1 MDTNIKKIVKK
12 SIAVMMTFIILGITP
27 MNDLSQGLSHLPS
40 AAKAETGAAG
50 DGKYISEFKVGMG
63 ETADEAKKELEN
75 EGYTILKDDD
85 GNYADLNDG
94 AGSKSAFKEGA
105 NDKIVYLGYKTTSDP
120 NDAVTDLAVMN
131 MNGGYDVNDY
141 KLLMNK
147 CMNSQIK
154 PFVDRFIATL
164 EEYRE
169 NYKKPKSSMGHI
181 RADYMRRMM
190 NRITDDDT
198 GGKPMGD
205 LLLNKTKYELGDAAY
220 NALSDS
226 EKKNHADILTIL
238 MQGNGQSVLLLETL
252 LTKATDTSD
261 DTWVDR
267 FLSTTPDDLE
277 ERIMEENPNLKSH
290 ADVLAQLDKQYYDT
304 ASGLLNKWDDFRD
317 VVLSYEDTAAGL
329 TDSIEEAG
337 EAVDSTD
344 NIDAADLSMDD
355 ANTLVDANSKF
366 MKTAY
371 DAEKVGVCAY
381 LETLDYDGGSLID
394 FFSKDKSE
402 FSSKTGIR
410 SLYPL
415 VDALT
420 PGQIAGLDFVSFTEL
435 FVIAS
440 ADENTYKDTESFV
453 SDVKEASIYENV
465 DREIYEDGGVA
476 LTSEKLRQNALSKE
490 TDPEDY
496 RMSNTQIILWG
507 VVAGC
512 IVGSIG
518 AGAIANHMSRVVS
531 KNRVAYEILDAKW
544 DKLSKQMAATH
555 ASPFRAAPGTMLK
568 VGMTG
573 DMTTILR
580 AQSSIPISTTPT
592 NIVRALSTGMAVA
605 AVILT
610 VLNFKWTLE
619 AANAYY
625 RTDFKLIPGI
635 MVDEADITA
644 YDEDGTQIVIKNQTA
659 YYRAVKCNRKEGS
672 TDIEKNNYKAMRD
685 LADLNGDIGR
695 QWLALY
701 AVKYTHGM
709 PILADSLKYT
719 KNNDSIIDGYT
730 TGIHEFGSKAA
741 ANLNK
746 KAYLFPDN
754 PPTIKVFYKTAD
766 KTVSQTT
773 KAGSVFSPGSLALGG
788 GVGMVIGALL
798 AVLIMRRK
806 RSTVTKNQES

>member
-1 MDTNIKKIVKK
+1 MDTNIKKIMKK

-63 ETADEAKKELEN
+63 ETEDEAKKELEN

-277 ERIMEENPNLKSH
+277 ERIMEENPNLK
-290 ADVLAQLDKQYYDT
+290 VMRMC
-304 ASGLLNKWDDFRD
+304 LLSWTN
-317 VVLSYEDTAAGL
+317 
-329 TDSIEEAG
+329 
-337 EAVDSTD
+337 
-344 NIDAADLSMDD
+344 
-355 ANTLVDANSKF
+355 
-366 MKTAY
+366 
-371 DAEKVGVCAY
+371 
-381 LETLDYDGGSLID
+381 
-394 FFSKDKSE
+394 
-402 FSSKTGIR
+402 
-410 SLYPL
+410 
-415 VDALT
+415 
-420 PGQIAGLDFVSFTEL
+420 
-435 FVIAS
+435 
-440 ADENTYKDTESFV
+440 
-453 SDVKEASIYENV
+453 
-465 DREIYEDGGVA
+465 
-476 LTSEKLRQNALSKE
+476 
-490 TDPEDY
+490 
-496 RMSNTQIILWG
+496 
-507 VVAGC
+507 
-512 IVGSIG
+512 
-518 AGAIANHMSRVVS
+518 
-531 KNRVAYEILDAKW
+531 
-544 DKLSKQMAATH
+544 
-555 ASPFRAAPGTMLK
+555 
-568 VGMTG
+568 
-573 DMTTILR
+573 
-580 AQSSIPISTTPT
+580 STTT
-592 NIVRALSTGMAVA
+592 RH
-605 AVILT
+605 
-610 VLNFKWTLE
+610 
-619 AANAYY
+619 
-625 RTDFKLIPGI
+625 
-635 MVDEADITA
+635 
-644 YDEDGTQIVIKNQTA
+644 Q
-659 YYRAVKCNRKEGS
+659 
-672 TDIEKNNYKAMRD
+672 
-685 LADLNGDIGR
+685 
-695 QWLALY
+695 
-701 AVKYTHGM
+701 
-709 PILADSLKYT
+709 
-719 KNNDSIIDGYT
+719 
-730 TGIHEFGSKAA
+730 
-741 ANLNK
+741 
-746 KAYLFPDN
+746 
-754 PPTIKVFYKTAD
+754 VF
-766 KTVSQTT
+766 
-773 KAGSVFSPGSLALGG
+773 
-788 GVGMVIGALL
+788 
-798 AVLIMRRK
+798 
-806 RSTVTKNQES
+806 